1 MNRSIRL
8 LVLSLA
14 ALLLFGATGCN
25 KLKARDQ
32 LNKGVQAYK
41 NVRYEEAIEHFK
53 NAVSYDPQLSV
64 ARLYLA
70 TAYAQM
76 YIPGADTPDNM
87 RNGQQAIDEFKHVLD
102 AKPATEQQISSLKG
116 IASLYYNMKKF
127 DEAKNFQRQVA
138 QLDPND
144 PEPLYWIGVIDWT
157 QSYDARKNAKGKAG
171 IDLNKP
177 LDDKKLC
184 DQLRQTD
191 MPIVEEGRTS
201 LDKAMQLRSDYDD
214 AMAYMNLILRE
225 QADLT
230 CGDPAQRK
238 ALLDKADDMQTK
250 SLAVKRAKAEKA
262 ATPGGIVLEQ
272 NQAQGQTTGS
282 GGGGASNDKSK

>member
-1 MNRSIRL
+1 MNRSIRVL
-8 LVLSLA
+8 ALSLA

-53 NAVSYDPQLSV
+53 NAVSFDPQLSV

-76 YIPGADTPDNM
+76 YIPGADTPDNL
-87 RNGQQAIDEFKHVLD
+87 RNGQQAIDQFKQVLD
-102 AKPATEQQISSLKG
+102 AKPGKEQQISSLKG

-127 DEAKNFQRQVA
+127 DEAKNYQRKVSE
-138 QLDPND
+138 LDPND

-157 QSYDARKNAKGKAG
+157 QSYDSRKQAKAKAG
-171 IDLNKP
+171 IDLNKA

-184 DQLRQTD
+184 DQLRQAD
-191 MPIVEEGRTS
+191 MPMVEEGRQS
-201 LDKAMQLRSDYDD
+201 LEKAMQLRSDYDD

-230 CGDPAQRK
+230 CGDPAARK
-238 ALLDKADDMQTK
+238 ALLDRADDMQTK

-262 ATPGGIVLEQ
+262 ATPGGIVLDQ
-272 NQAQGQTTGS
+272 PQQ
-282 GGGGASNDKSK
+282 GGGAATTGGSTDQKK